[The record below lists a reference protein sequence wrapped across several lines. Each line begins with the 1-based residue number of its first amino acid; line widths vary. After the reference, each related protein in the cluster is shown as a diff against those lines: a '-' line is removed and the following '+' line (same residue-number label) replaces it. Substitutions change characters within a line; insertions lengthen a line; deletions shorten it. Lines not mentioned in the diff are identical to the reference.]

1 MKKVLGVFILAILVI
16 SFVGCKS
23 SELEKEYPPQSIG
36 GETVESVLNS
46 YAKAFSD
53 IDYST
58 FTGYEILPYIT
69 KEWGKTWLDELSSQH
84 VKAYKNNKFI
94 REFKSADVS
103 DVVTNG
109 DSATA
114 TLVVYSNQKKPD
126 EKLCESV
133 PEKVT
138 LLKVNGNWFVDKVER
153 K

>member
-1 MKKVLGVFILAILVI
+1 MKRILDVLILAVLVI

-36 GETVESVLNS
+36 SETVESVLNS

-58 FTGYEILPYIT
+58 FTGYEILPYVT
-69 KEWGKTWLDELSSQH
+69 KEWGKTWLDELSSQY

-103 DVVTNG
+103 DIVIN
-109 DSATA
+109 DNSATA
-114 TLVVYSNQKKPD
+114 TLVIYSNQKKPD
-126 EKLCESV
+126 EKLCTSV

-138 LLKVNGNWFVDKVER
+138 LLKVEGNWFVDKVE
-153 K
+153 KK